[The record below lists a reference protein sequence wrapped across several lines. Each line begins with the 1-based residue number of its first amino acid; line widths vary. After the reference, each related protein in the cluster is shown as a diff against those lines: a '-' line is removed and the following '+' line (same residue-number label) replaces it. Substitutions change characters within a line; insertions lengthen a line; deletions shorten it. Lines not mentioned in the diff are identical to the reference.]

1 MLQSGDLGI
10 NDNIR
15 VCVIGLGRIGLPLA
29 ASLAN
34 SGYDVAGLE
43 LNESIVKK
51 LNLGNSHITDEPGLA
66 DMVKSAVSSKKLS
79 ATTNTSA
86 IGESNVIIICVST
99 PVDEARHPE
108 YKFVVSASETISR
121 HLRRNSLVMIEST
134 VGPGTVENLIIPILE
149 KSGLKAGKDFYIAS
163 TPERAN
169 PGEVLKNLQKDYKI
183 VGGIDD
189 KSTELAKKFYS
200 VVNNKIVTVSSPKA
214 ANAVKLTEN
223 IYRNVNIA
231 LMNELAMLYGKMGI
245 DTHEIIKACST
256 KWNFLPHYPGPGVGG
271 PCLPANPYYLI
282 EEAIKVK
289 YVPHLMRMADEI
301 NARMPQHVIEITSS
315 AMNGIDKPIRG
326 SKITVLGLSYKANV
340 ADTQI
345 SPSEQVI
352 NMLGQMGAK
361 VSAYDPHI
369 SGKIFGVDAHQNL
382 KDAVRNSDCLIFMV
396 DHDDFKDFD
405 LKTIKNDVSK
415 SCALVDCRGLFKPQ
429 QARELGFKYA
439 GVGRV

>member
-134 VGPGTVENLIIPILE
+134 VGPGTVENLI
-149 KSGLKAGKDFYIAS
+149 
-163 TPERAN
+163 
-169 PGEVLKNLQKDYKI
+169 
-183 VGGIDD
+183 
-189 KSTELAKKFYS
+189 
-200 VVNNKIVTVSSPKA
+200 
-214 ANAVKLTEN
+214 
-223 IYRNVNIA
+223 
-231 LMNELAMLYGKMGI
+231 
-245 DTHEIIKACST
+245 
-256 KWNFLPHYPGPGVGG
+256 
-271 PCLPANPYYLI
+271 
-282 EEAIKVK
+282 
-289 YVPHLMRMADEI
+289 
-301 NARMPQHVIEITSS
+301 
-315 AMNGIDKPIRG
+315 
-326 SKITVLGLSYKANV
+326 
-340 ADTQI
+340 
-345 SPSEQVI
+345 
-352 NMLGQMGAK
+352 
-361 VSAYDPHI
+361 
-369 SGKIFGVDAHQNL
+369 
-382 KDAVRNSDCLIFMV
+382 
-396 DHDDFKDFD
+396 
-405 LKTIKNDVSK
+405 
-415 SCALVDCRGLFKPQ
+415 
-429 QARELGFKYA
+429 
-439 GVGRV
+439 